1 VPVSGGWYRLRVT
14 PEPGS
19 LTIRRIR
26 EPEGPLLR
34 DLRLRSL
41 RDAPD
46 AFGQPLAEATRMS
59 AQEWHH
65 KAMQSSHGDERAWLF
80 AQRDEEPV
88 GLVHGRRRRPSTLLL
103 FSMWVDPR
111 ARRSGVGSQLIAS
124 LEAWAAHWG
133 ARETVLWVLRDNER
147 ALRFYGHLGF
157 HAVETGR
164 DAEAGAT
171 FGAVALRR
179 DIRSASD

>member
-1 VPVSGGWYRLRVT
+1 MPVSAGWYRLLVT
-14 PEPGS
+14 PEAGS

-26 EPEGPLLR
+26 ESEGPLLR

-46 AFGQPLAEATRMS
+46 AFGQPLAEARKMS

-65 KAMQSSHGDERAWLF
+65 KAKQACDGDERAWLF
-80 AQRDEEPV
+80 AQREQVPI
-88 GLVHGRRRRPSTLLL
+88 GLVHGRRRRPATLLL

-111 ARRSGVGSQLIAS
+111 SRRAGVGSQLIGS
-124 LEAWAAHWG
+124 LEAWAARWG

-147 ALRFYGHLGF
+147 ALDFYGHLGF
-157 HAVETGR
+157 HVVEAGR

-171 FGAVALRR
+171 FGALALRR
-179 DIRSASD
+179 DIKSASD